1 MLPHP
6 EDVPPAGAITVE
18 DQGSL
23 RVLCLRGELDSAAVA
38 RFRQMQGSEPVV
50 VDALDADGVSFISST
65 GLAVMILCMEASLEA
80 GRRPVLRAS
89 SHAVDR
95 LVRMFGMDD
104 LFPRTHGTV
113 QGAETRG

>member
-1 MLPHP
+1 MGPHA
-6 EDVPPAGAITVE
+6 EDVPPPGAITIE
-18 DQGSL
+18 DEGGR
-23 RVLCLRGELDSAAVA
+23 RVLRLRGELDSAAVA
-38 RFRQMQGSEPVV
+38 RFRELRGSEWGV
-50 VDALDADGVSFISST
+50 VDAIDADGVSFISST

-104 LFPRTHGTV
+104 LFPRTHGAA